1 MKNKLFLARIIIIL
15 IFAIVGMGCDGGVDI
30 GGGGG
35 SGGGL
40 DGGGSGGDIG
50 GSGGSGGG
58 NDADAGGSGGSGDS
72 GGDVVSDGDVS
83 GGSGS
88 GDRDYEDNRGG
99 SVIYIWGNS
108 GSGRSRSRHTVKFK
122 VIASNEPSGSSI
134 SGVPVSITY
143 SYPDENFSWSTGSSG
158 TITNTFQS
166 VLPWEK
172 SVSISEKV
180 IGNGIRLKASV
191 ENTSIW
197 LTAEIYID
205 GKKKSSSY
213 GKGDVSVDYY

>member
-1 MKNKLFLARIIIIL
+1 MKNKLFLAGIIIIL
-15 IFAIVGMGCDGGVDI
+15 IFAIVGMGCDGGVDVGGI
-30 GGGGG
+30 DGGGG
-35 SGGGL
+35 SGGGSP
-40 DGGGSGGDIG
+40 DGGDV
-50 GSGGSGGG
+50 
-58 NDADAGGSGGSGDS
+58 GGSGGSGDN
-72 GGDVVSDGDVS
+72 GGDVVSDGSGDS

-108 GSGRSRSRHTVKFK
+108 GSSRSRSRHTVKFK
-122 VIASNEPSGSSI
+122 VIASKEASGSSI

-143 SYPDENFSWSTGSSG
+143 SYPDENFTWSTGSSG
-158 TITNTFQS
+158 TITNSFPS

-191 ENTSIW
+191 EDTSIW

-205 GKKKSSSY
+205 GRKKSSSY
-213 GKGDVSVDYY
+213 DKGVVSVYYY